1 MYISNEIKSCNISIE
16 KTEEHKKQ
24 FKSKLDE
31 IATGNPKHKSIDQ
44 LDRIK
49 SIKNL
54 YNSSDKFIK
63 LHNDYAKII
72 SEAMHKTKQGRGLKI
87 NS

>member
-24 FKSKLDE
+24 FKSKLHE